1 MRSHVLAAR
10 RASLAVAVLAKTAAF
25 LCSIS
30 VACPAR
36 ADLVLNEVL
45 YDPAGADEGMEFV
58 ELWNGDDVPRPL
70 AGIAIEAGDGAHP
83 EAWVVIHRGAA
94 SDSVPPHA
102 VHLVSGPALSGS
114 IQNGPDAVRLTRDG
128 VPLDRL
134 GWGDIEAGSLFEG
147 APAPDVPSGHSLARR
162 EDGRDGDSNAADWAD
177 DAAPT
182 PGRANHPEERLVFD
196 RGSASVVPIVAWP
209 GEPMTF
215 VASVRNRGRRDLAGT
230 RWRLVA
236 DAEPPTIASGVPIAP
251 GESALVSVS
260 ISAPPS
266 GAFLFRAR
274 LEVAEGVPTFDLA
287 DTAVV
292 PVRSFAAPAVIHEI
306 AFRDAGS
313 GEWVELWFREPVED
327 VGLFALADATASPRS
342 IDRGPTPRPAAAGE
356 FLVIAQDP
364 ARVASNHG
372 LGAGA
377 VVGVIGGWPSL
388 NDGAGASGI
397 SDVARVVGPGGSP
410 SDAVPYRSDAAAR
423 GGSLERLSPDLPSAA
438 PGSWGESVDPARGTP
453 GRPNSLRAPEPGAT
467 PRGPLLVASANVL
480 RRAVAA
486 PLLFRLTP
494 EARHLALTVDVRD
507 LLGRTRRVLLRGQRF
522 VSEGAFAWDGRDDAG
537 RPVPAGIYLVRA
549 EGVSEGTR
557 PRVSALPIAVSG
569 EAR

>member
-1 MRSHVLAAR
+1 MRSIVLLFAI
-10 RASLAVAVLAKTAAF
+10 SL
-25 LCSIS
+25 
-30 VACPAR
+30 ACPAR

-45 YDPAGADEGMEFV
+45 YDPAGADEGLEFV

-83 EAWVVIHRGAA
+83 EAWVVIHRGQD
-94 SDSVPPHA
+94 SDSVAPHA
-102 VHLVSGPALSGS
+102 AYLVSGVALGGA

-134 GWGDIEAGSLFEG
+134 GWGDLESSSLFEG
-147 APAPDVPSGHSLARR
+147 AAAPDVPSGHSLARR

-177 DAAPT
+177 EGAPT
-182 PGRANHPEERLVFD
+182 PGRANHPDERLVFD
-196 RGSASVVPIVAWP
+196 HGSAAVTPIVAWP
-209 GEPMTF
+209 GEPMAF
-215 VASVRNRGRRDLAGT
+215 VASVRNRGRRDVAGT

-236 DAEPPTIASGVPIAP
+236 DAEPPVISPGVSIAS

-260 ISAPPS
+260 IPTPQS
-266 GAFLFRAR
+266 GAFLFRVR
-274 LEVAEGVPTFDLA
+274 LEVAEGVPASDLA

-292 PVRSFAAPAVIHEI
+292 PVRSVAAPAVIHEI

-313 GEWVELWFREPVED
+313 GEWVELWFREPVPD

-356 FLVIAQDP
+356 FLVIAQDS
-364 ARVASNHG
+364 ARVASGHG

-377 VVGVIGGWPSL
+377 VLGVVGGWPSL
-388 NDGAGASGI
+388 NDVPGASGV
-397 SDVARVVGPGGSP
+397 SDVVRLLGPWGPGGLGGPGGAP
-410 SDAVPYRSDAAAR
+410 SDAVPYRGDAASR

-453 GRPNSLRAPEPGAT
+453 GRPNSLRAPEPGT
-467 PRGPLLVASANVL
+467 SPRGPLLVASAKIL
-480 RRAVAA
+480 RRGGAT

-507 LLGRTRRVLLRGQRF
+507 LLGRARRVLLRGQRF

-537 RPVPAGIYLVRA
+537 QPVAAGIYIVRA

-557 PRVSALPIAVSG
+557 PRVSVLAIAVSG

>member
-1 MRSHVLAAR
+1 MRSFVLLYVI
-10 RASLAVAVLAKTAAF
+10 SL
-25 LCSIS
+25 
-30 VACPAR
+30 ACPAR

-58 ELWNGDDVPRPL
+58 ELWNGDDLPRAL

-83 EAWVVIHRGAA
+83 EAWVVIHRGQP

-102 VHLVSGPALSGS
+102 AYLVSGLALVGP

-134 GWGDIEAGSLFEG
+134 GWGDLESGSLFES

-177 DAAPT
+177 EAAPT

-196 RGSASVVPIVAWP
+196 RASATVTPIVAWP
-209 GEPMTF
+209 GEPMMF
-215 VASVRNRGRRDLAGT
+215 VANVRNRGRLDLAGT

-236 DAEPPTIASGVPIAP
+236 DAEPPAMSPGVSLAS
-251 GESALVSVS
+251 GESALVSLS
-260 ISAPPS
+260 IPAPQS

-274 LEVAEGVPTFDLA
+274 LEVAEGVPTADLA

-292 PVRSFAAPAVIHEI
+292 PVRCVAAPAVIHEI

-313 GEWVELWFREPVED
+313 GEWVELWFREPVPD
-327 VGLFALADATASPRS
+327 VGLFALADATASPRA
-342 IDRGPTPRPAAAGE
+342 IERGPTPRPAAAGE
-356 FLVIAQDP
+356 FLIIAQDP
-364 ARVASNHG
+364 TRVASNYG
-372 LGAGA
+372 LAAGA
-377 VVGVIGGWPSL
+377 VLGVVGGWPSL
-388 NDGAGASGI
+388 NDVLGASGF
-397 SDVARVVGPGGSP
+397 SDVVRLFGPGGPGGPGGSP
-410 SDAVPYRSDAAAR
+410 SDAVPYRSDAATR

-438 PGSWGESVDPARGTP
+438 PGSWGECVDPSRGTP
-453 GRPNSLRAPEPGAT
+453 GLPNSLRAPEPGAS

-480 RRAVAA
+480 RRAGAT

-507 LLGRTRRVLLRGQRF
+507 LLGRARRVLLRGQRF

-537 RPVPAGIYLVRA
+537 QPVPAGIYIVRA

-557 PRVSALPIAVSG
+557 PRVSVLAVAVSG